1 MSINSNQLHVAKIYP
16 GNYTNVLRYWHEEKT
31 MQFENANGV
40 QTSYTNQPVGGPVGV
55 VFRPG
60 WIAQQ
65 AVGYVDLSYQALGT
79 NNQLAYYTQPYGSG
93 QNTAAQPFLNASV
106 IVPSPDF
113 HKDVRAD
120 ITDGIKAPAG
130 AYVYRTSLRVDGGD
144 VVSSGVAGGSATP
157 TLTLI
162 PSVGEGLWPTAPW
175 CPVSSV
181 PPSLAPTAASLTAAT
196 VPPTSLTAAASL
208 LWLLRLSGNCSP
220 LPAWAAPPLLV
231 WHRVRVSMIPA
242 LVLASCPVRTRLWP
256 SAKCAGSF
264 PIPHPSVRMLS
275 CSPVVWWNPRFS
287 PLPALPDLACQQVQR
302 TPLSGGV
309 FFCLYFLFLTKFLQ
323 YLAHSAVR
331 VDKAYRIYP
340 LIWTIGS
347 FQTLN

>member
-1 MSINSNQLHVAKIYP
+1 MAINSNQLHVAKIYP

-93 QNTAAQPFLNASV
+93 GSTNAPFLNANV

-130 AYVYRTSLRVDGGD
+130 AYVYRASLRVDGGD
-144 VVSSGVAGGSATP
+144 VVSSGIAGGTATP
-157 TLTLI
+157 GLTLI
-162 PSVGEGLWPTAPW
+162 PSVTTSIPTDGTV
-175 CPVSSV
+175 VSGQFGTTITGATSRIANGSTASV
-181 PPSLAPTAASLTAAT
+181 NIIDSSALSALGSETQWKLFAT
-196 VPPTSLTAAASL
+196 VASGAVNGVAQGSGVYDP
-208 LWLLRLSGNCSP
+208 RAGAGKLSGKDKALAICEVCWIIP
-220 LPAWAAPPLLV
+220 DEPPERQDV
-231 WHRVRVSMIPA
+231 A
-242 LVLASCPVRTRLWP
+242 LQP
-256 SAKCAGSF
+256 
-264 PIPHPSVRMLS
+264 
-275 CSPVVWWNPRFS
+275 
-287 PLPALPDLACQQVQR
+287 
-302 TPLSGGV
+302 GGV
-309 FFCLYFLFLTKFLQ
+309 VESQIFTSTSP
-323 YLAHSAVR
+323 A
-331 VDKAYRIYP
+331 
-340 LIWTIGS
+340 
-347 FQTLN
+347 

>member
-93 QNTAAQPFLNASV
+93 GSTNAPFLNANV

-130 AYVYRTSLRVDGGD
+130 AYVYRASLRVDGGD

-162 PSVGEGLWPTAPW
+162 PSVGEGLKVDGTV
-175 CPVSSV
+175 VSGQFGTSITGAT
-181 PPSLAPTAASLTAAT
+181 SRIANGSTGSTNIIDSSELSALAAETQWKLFTT
-196 VPPTSLTAAASL
+196 TSQAG
-208 LWLLRLSGNCSP
+208 LWLSSQGSG
-220 LPAWAAPPLLV
+220 
-231 WHRVRVSMIPA
+231 MYD
-242 LVLASCPVRTRLWP
+242 P
-256 SAKCAGSF
+256 SRWC
-264 PIPHPSVRMLS
+264 
-275 CSPVVWWNPRFS
+275 W
-287 PLPALPDLACQQVQR
+287 Q
-302 TPLSGGV
+302 
-309 FFCLYFLFLTKFLQ
+309 
-323 YLAHSAVR
+323 AVR
-331 VDKAYRIYP
+331 
-340 LIWTIGS
+340 
-347 FQTLN
+347 